1 MFTPFV
7 RILLICLLSPLTLS
21 CSNGRDNSASV
32 HKDKVSVQLKWC
44 HQAQF
49 AGFYAAEKKGYY
61 RDENLDVALLEGGAS
76 VDHAAALLNGTADF
90 AVLSPESL
98 LGGQSGARSLTAIS
112 ILFRKSAV
120 AYLVKTGSGIGNPY
134 DFMGKTVS
142 CKDSAGSVKDFE
154 LQFMAMMNRLDIP
167 LDSIRMVPFEPDF
180 KGIIHG
186 TVDVTPTYFINGAVR
201 LKRKGLKYMMIWPDD
216 YGVHCFSDTLV
227 TTTEMI
233 EKKPDLVFRF
243 LRATLR
249 GWRFA
254 VGNPEEAVEITLPY
268 VKKGDRELQNEM
280 MNALIP
286 LVHTGE
292 NRIGWMCDKDWSSFI
307 RLLEDQNLLKKG
319 RVEPGKAYTTRFLN
333 QVYGVGNP

>member
-1 MFTPFV
+1 MATPFF
-7 RILLICLLSPLTLS
+7 RILLIFVLSPLFLS
-21 CSNGRDNSASV
+21 CSSGGDNTPSV
-32 HKDKVSVQLKWC
+32 PGDKVSVQLKWS

-76 VDHAAALLNGTADF
+76 VDNTTPLLDGTADF

-98 LGGQSGARSLTAIS
+98 LTFQGGARPLTAIS

-120 AYLVKTGSGIGNPY
+120 VYLVKTGSGIRNPY
-134 DFMGKTVS
+134 DFMGRTVS
-142 CKDSAGSVKDFE
+142 CKDYAGSVKDFE
-154 LQFMAMMNRLDIP
+154 LQFVTMMNRLDIP
-167 LDSIRMVPFEPDF
+167 LDAIRMVPFEPDF
-180 KGIIHG
+180 KGFMQG
-186 TVDVTPTYFINGAVR
+186 TVDVAPVYFINGALR
-201 LKRKGLKYMMIWPDD
+201 LKRKGVKFDTIWPDD

-227 TTTEMI
+227 TTKEMI

-249 GWRFA
+249 GWGFA
-254 VGNPEEAVEITLPY
+254 VGNPEEAVDIIMLY
-268 VKKGDRELQNEM
+268 VKNADREFQDEM

-292 NRIGWMCDKDWSSFI
+292 NRIGWMRGKDWAAFI
-307 RLLEDQNLLKKG
+307 RLLEDQKLLEKG
-319 RVEPGKAYTTRFLN
+319 RVKPGNVYTNRFLE
-333 QVYGVGNP
+333 QVYGVDNP